1 MKTKQLIRSLNRKG
15 SKSQKNPPV
24 DKLTFGQ
31 KEPAVCER
39 CGAIFT
45 RKTWRSNRK
54 PTIEVLDKATWTTC
68 PACAQASNNVYF
80 GRVLVSGKGASDRR
94 EAIERRIANVARLAS
109 ARQPE
114 RRVVSQEWDGS
125 TLEILTTSQKLAHRI
140 TKELHKTFGGTAA
153 FRWSDDDGS
162 LFATLR
168 CPAASTKG

>member
-1 MKTKQLIRSLNRKG
+1 MS
-15 SKSQKNPPV
+15 PPV
-24 DKLTFGQ
+24 AQKGKAL

-39 CGAIFT
+39 CGSIFS
-45 RKTWRSNRK
+45 RQTWRSNRK
-54 PTIEVLDKATWTTC
+54 ATVEVLSKATWTTC
-68 PACAQASNNVYF
+68 PACVQAADKVYY
-80 GRVLVSGKGASDRR
+80 GRVLVSGKGAVDRR

-114 RRVVSQEWDGS
+114 RKIVSQEWDGS

-140 TKELHKTFGGTAA
+140 TSELHKTFGGTAA

-168 CPAASTKG
+168 CPAGATKG